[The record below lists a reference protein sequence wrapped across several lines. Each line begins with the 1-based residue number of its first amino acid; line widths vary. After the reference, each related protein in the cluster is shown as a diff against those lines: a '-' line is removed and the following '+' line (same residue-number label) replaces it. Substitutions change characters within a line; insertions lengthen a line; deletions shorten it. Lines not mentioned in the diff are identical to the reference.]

1 MSTPEASDLA
11 TQLDEDHA
19 PETNGRMAVC
29 RRCGART
36 DGPGLH
42 HVLGERELRRS
53 TSWLTAEVQRK
64 RLKRIQEL
72 HAAECPAGGGPK
84 RT

>member
-1 MSTPEASDLA
+1 MTTPEASQLA

-36 DGPGLH
+36 DGPAGLH
-42 HVLGERELRRS
+42 HMLVEQELPRSRR
-53 TSWLTAEVQRK
+53 WLTAEVQRK
-64 RLKRIQEL
+64 RLARLRER
-72 HAAECPAGGGPK
+72 H
-84 RT
+84 RS